1 MSLMP
6 SALTTLNQASGETL
20 EQIVAA
26 REQQRLLQEAQ
37 MEQARKQAQQAME
50 MQLKL
55 RADQRA
61 GEANTRAGAQL
72 TLQQEAAARTATAAA
87 ADARAKA
94 NQTGVLN
101 MAREAATRGTL
112 DPMHAR
118 FMAIEAGAPMTA
130 FDAPQ
135 TEKPFD
141 VTLRETRELSKARAE
156 GTRAGN
162 PPRGGTTATIKPTP
176 DAKRFEQTIQGRVGS
191 SGYGSAEE
199 AMKDIT
205 ARWQQWRQ
213 DYPTLTLSQ
222 ARAAV
227 ANAFGQ
233 PVSGGQGDA
242 LTAALRRAMT
252 DPALFDDDPN

>member
-6 SALTTLNQASGETL
+6 SALTTLNQASGDTL

-26 REQQRLLQEAQ
+26 REQQRLLQQAQ
-37 MEQARKQAQQAME
+37 MEAAQKQAQQAME

-61 GEANTRAGAQL
+61 EATGQRAGAQL
-72 TLQQEAAARTATAAA
+72 TLQQQAAERAADAAA
-87 ADARAKA
+87 ASEREKT
-94 NQTGVLN
+94 NQRGVLN

-118 FMAIEAGAPMTA
+118 FMAVEAGAPMTA
-130 FDAPQ
+130 FDAPK

-141 VTLRETRELSKARAE
+141 VTLQETRELSKARAE

-162 PPRGGTTATIKPTP
+162 PPRAGATRVKPTP

-199 AMKDIT
+199 AMKDVT